1 MRTRA
6 LLVGGLVAVAV
17 AIAAISLAPGSTVSA
32 SPSPTASQTLALSP
46 PTTTTSPGDLASL
59 VHPLVASWR
68 PSGPVLLIERSDAPG
83 ATLLAVP
90 LDGGAATALVALP
103 SPVQLGY
110 DLRDDG
116 SVLAV
121 ALAITTNT
129 ARIAI
134 WDLASGTTRWLTEEE
149 PGVMQ

>member
-1 MRTRA
+1 MRTRM
-6 LLVGGLVAVAV
+6 LVVGGLLAVAV
-17 AIAAISLAPGSTVSA
+17 VIAAIALASPSTVIA
-32 SPSPTASQTLALSP
+32 SPSPTAASSAPTASPSQAASQTPALSAAAP
-46 PTTTTSPGDLASL
+46 TTSPRDLASL
-59 VHPLVASWR
+59 LPPLVASWR
-68 PSGPVLLIERSDAPG
+68 PSAPMLLLERSDAPG

-90 LDGGAATALVALP
+90 LDGGAATPLVALP

-121 ALAITTNT
+121 ALAITANT

-134 WDLASGTTRWLTEEE
+134 WDLA
-149 PGVMQ
+149 